1 MLAVHLVTVRLLAA
15 AWTAPEVSE
24 EEGSYASRFYRW
36 FLESFK
42 SCLLLLVTLPGLIDT
57 LAQLLA
63 WRSLLWLSMT
73 WRRRYLTQN
82 YFLSILSLTW
92 TLAFICFVE
101 VKEWRLWPQV
111 DCVQFT
117 DQKLIF
123 EVVCKN
129 KKTCIFTNNC
139 QGIHWWIDFLI
150 FYTTRKVTG
159 SYFNQ
164 MSLLVIIA
172 NLLHMNLKNEYKV
185 KNTAT
190 ITLILTSNKNPTSS
204 LCFVHIFKLQGHES
218 DSHY

>member
-1 MLAVHLVTVRLLAA
+1 MLCAFTV
-15 AWTAPEVSE
+15 
-24 EEGSYASRFYRW
+24 G

-42 SCLLLLVTLPGLIDT
+42 SCLLLLVALPGFIDT
-57 LAQLLA
+57 LAVA
-63 WRSLLWLSMT
+63 SLKVPAMIVYDVATKVLDTKLFPQHTIADLNSGIH
-73 WRRRYLTQN
+73 
-82 YFLSILSLTW
+82 F
-92 TLAFICFVE
+92 FVE
-101 VKEWRLWPQV
+101 VNEWRLWPQV

-129 KKTCIFTNNC
+129 KKACIFTNNC

-185 KNTAT
+185 KNTVT